1 MQDVLRY
8 PENAGRPGKRRPGVP
23 LCPENAGKQR
33 KRRLGVPLCPENMD
47 KQRKGRDRMIYLRGR
62 VIDAVSGEAWENG
75 VVAVEGE
82 RIRACGPA
90 GAIPVPEGS
99 LVYEAPNGTILPGFI
114 DCHAHLTGEE
124 DAGSFADGKLFGDQL
139 VGAVYQAGLL
149 LDAGFTGIRDMS
161 EAGVYV
167 SRGVERGAIRGPH
180 IFPGAKLLGIT
191 SGHIDGY
198 PWLSKEEANAVDHM
212 GRMVDG
218 PDDCIRGVREQFRI
232 GGKFI
237 KICATGGVSSP
248 TDRVDDVQFS
258 QAELEAIV
266 EETKRHHS
274 YVCAHCTGNEGA
286 YQALL
291 AGVTCIEHGVMLT
304 QREIDLMKEKDATLV
319 TTLSV
324 ALGVAELPGLP
335 DWMHEKAL
343 GCAEANKRTIA
354 MARRAGIRIAL
365 GTDYSNSRN
374 TPYRQLGREFEAMT
388 RAGMTNMEA
397 IQAGTVNAAY
407 LTDRRGEAGT
417 LEAGKIA
424 DIVIVD
430 GDPLKDISVLA
441 DASHVK
447 YVFQS
452 GRVVK
457 APAAETKA
465 QG

>member
-1 MQDVLRY
+1 
-8 PENAGRPGKRRPGVP
+8 
-23 LCPENAGKQR
+23 
-33 KRRLGVPLCPENMD
+33 
-47 KQRKGRDRMIYLRGR
+47 MIYLRGR
-62 VIDAVSGEAWENG
+62 VINAVSESAIEDG
-75 VVAVEGE
+75 VVAIDGE
-82 RIRACGPA
+82 TIAACGPA
-90 GAIPVPEGS
+90 DEIPVPEGAP
-99 LVYEAPNGTILPGFI
+99 VYQVENGTILPGFI

-167 SRGVERGAIRGPH
+167 SRGVERGVIRGPR
-180 IFPGAKLLGIT
+180 ILPGGKLLGIT
-191 SGHIDGY
+191 SGHIDQF
-198 PWLSKEEANAVDHM
+198 PWASKEQANAMDHL

-258 QAELEAIV
+258 TEELRAIV

-324 ALGVAELPGLP
+324 SLGVANIPGLP
-335 DWMHEKAL
+335 DWMHKKAL

-354 MARRAGIRIAL
+354 MAREAGIRIAL
-365 GTDYSNSRN
+365 GTDYSNSKN
-374 TPYRQLGREFEAMT
+374 TPYLQLGREFEAMT
-388 RAGMTNMEA
+388 RAGMTSMEA
-397 IQAGTVNAAY
+397 IKAGTVNAAH
-407 LTDRRGEAGT
+407 LMMEDRIGT
-417 LEAGKIA
+417 LEAGKLA

-430 GDPLKDISVLA
+430 GDPLTDIRVLT

-452 GRVVK
+452 GRAVK
-457 APAAETKA
+457 TPGTAAI
-465 QG
+465 G